1 MRDQAWARRCWRYAI
16 AVLTRIRNEFQND
29 IKVFM
34 IVAELISIHLRT
46 DSVEH
51 SRVLK
56 RNSTWWNSPLGEPR
70 TNR

>member
-51 SRVLK
+51 SRVL
-56 RNSTWWNSPLGEPR
+56 N
-70 TNR
+70 